1 VWYSHVVSN
10 NQTEIKM
17 TTAQSQAIFFILT
30 ALRASCAMDPTAE
43 VVEIHSDKST
53 VVVFHEGGAETE
65 FTIGTGGAFYDV
77 NGKVDKWAAAKRVRN
92 TIDPG
97 WL

>member
-1 VWYSHVVSN
+1 
-10 NQTEIKM
+10 M
-17 TTAQSQAIFFILT
+17 TTAQSKAISFIIIT
-30 ALRASCAMDPTAE
+30 LRAYCAMDPTAE

-53 VVVFHEGGAETE
+53 VVVFHQGGAETE
-65 FTIGTGGAFYDV
+65 FTIGTGGAFYDC

>member
-1 VWYSHVVSN
+1 
-10 NQTEIKM
+10 
-17 TTAQSQAIFFILT
+17 
-30 ALRASCAMDPTAE
+30 